1 MKRGPT
7 AKPRTK
13 IEITSVERIDE
24 VEWNSDIAR
33 AVAGANIEEARGLV
47 GEAVSD

>member
-7 AKPRTK
+7 AKPRMK

-24 VEWNSDIAR
+24 VEWNSDIAW
-33 AVAGANIEEARGLV
+33 AVAGENIEEARGLG